1 MGQAQMQTTE
11 AEFAQRISALM
22 DGEVAAHEVLS
33 AVDLAKDGEGAV
45 HWREYQLIGDALR
58 SEDLLNT
65 RSSEDFLNRF
75 SAKLGAEPHLLVPG
89 VTQRSQ
95 SRERQRFL
103 VSPAWVRRIMPS
115 TAVAAAVAAVS
126 WVVVPQLH
134 GRTDGGD
141 ASPALVAKATQGP
154 GAVGQAVTVAAAD
167 NTPMIRDARLDEYL
181 SAHRQSA
188 TNGMVVP
195 YLRAVANGVANTQD
209 SNQE

>member
-1 MGQAQMQTTE
+1 MQAAE

-22 DGEVAAHEVLS
+22 DGEVAAHEVSS
-33 AVDLAKDGEGAV
+33 AVELAKDGEGAA
-45 HWREYQLIGDALR
+45 HWREYQLIGDVLR

-65 RSSEDFLNRF
+65 RSSEDFLSRF
-75 SAKLGAEPHLLVPG
+75 SAKLDAEPHLLVPA
-89 VTQRSQ
+89 VAQRAQ
-95 SRERQRFL
+95 AEERHRFL
-103 VSPAWVRRIMPS
+103 VRPSWVRRIMPT

-126 WVVVPQLH
+126 WVVVPQLR
-134 GRTDGGD
+134 GPADSG
-141 ASPALVAKATQGP
+141 ASPALVAKAVQGADAP
-154 GAVGQAVTVAAAD
+154 GVTLASAD

-195 YLRAVANGVANTQD
+195 YLRAVANAVSNTQD

>member
-1 MGQAQMQTTE
+1 MGQAQLQTAE

-22 DGEVAAHEVLS
+22 DGEVAAHEVSS
-33 AVDLAKDGEGAV
+33 AVELAKDGEGAG
-45 HWREYQLIGDALR
+45 HWREYQLIGDVLR

-65 RSSEDFLNRF
+65 RSSEDFLSRF
-75 SAKLGAEPHLLVPG
+75 SAKLDAEPHLLVPA
-89 VTQRSQ
+89 VAQRAKTQ
-95 SRERQRFL
+95 ERHRFL
-103 VSPAWVRRIMPS
+103 VSPAWVRRIMPT

-126 WVVVPQLH
+126 WVVVPQLR
-134 GRTDGGD
+134 GPADGADG
-141 ASPALVAKATQGP
+141 SPALVAKATQAT
-154 GAVGQAVTVAAAD
+154 GAQALTVAATD

>member
-1 MGQAQMQTTE
+1 MGQAQLQTAE

-22 DGEVAAHEVLS
+22 DGEVAAHEVSS
-33 AVDLAKDGEGAV
+33 AVELAKDGEGAA
-45 HWREYQLIGDALR
+45 HWREYQLIGDVLR

-65 RSSEDFLNRF
+65 RSSEDFLSRF
-75 SAKLGAEPHLLVPG
+75 SAKLDAEPHLLVPA
-89 VTQRSQ
+89 VAQRAKTQ
-95 SRERQRFL
+95 ERHRFL
-103 VSPAWVRRIMPS
+103 VSPAWVRRIMPT

-126 WVVVPQLH
+126 WVVVPQLR
-134 GRTDGGD
+134 GPADGADG
-141 ASPALVAKATQGP
+141 SPALVAKATQATG
-154 GAVGQAVTVAAAD
+154 VQALTVAATD

>member
-1 MGQAQMQTTE
+1 MGQAQLQTAE

-22 DGEVAAHEVLS
+22 DGEVAAHEVS
-33 AVDLAKDGEGAV
+33 AAVELAKDGEGAA
-45 HWREYQLIGDALR
+45 HWREYQLIGDLLR

-65 RSSEDFLNRF
+65 RSSEDFLSRF
-75 SAKLGAEPHLLVPG
+75 SAKLDAEPHLLVPA
-89 VTQRSQ
+89 VAQRAKTQ
-95 SRERQRFL
+95 ERHRFL
-103 VSPAWVRRIMPS
+103 VSPAWVRRIMPT

-126 WVVVPQLH
+126 WVVVPQLR
-134 GRTDGGD
+134 GPADGADG
-141 ASPALVAKATQGP
+141 SPALVAKATQAA
-154 GAVGQAVTVAAAD
+154 GAQALTVAATD

>member
-1 MGQAQMQTTE
+1 MGQAQLQTAE

-22 DGEVAAHEVLS
+22 DGEVAAHEVSS
-33 AVDLAKDGEGAV
+33 AVELAKDGEGAA
-45 HWREYQLIGDALR
+45 HWREYQLIGDVLR

-65 RSSEDFLNRF
+65 RSSEDFLSRF
-75 SAKLGAEPHLLVPG
+75 SAKLDAEPHLLVPA
-89 VTQRSQ
+89 VAQRAKTQ
-95 SRERQRFL
+95 ERHRFL
-103 VSPAWVRRIMPS
+103 VSPAWVRRIMPT

-126 WVVVPQLH
+126 WVVVPQLR
-134 GRTDGGD
+134 GPADGADG
-141 ASPALVAKATQGP
+141 SPALVAKATQAT
-154 GAVGQAVTVAAAD
+154 GAQALTVAATD

>member
-1 MGQAQMQTTE
+1 MGQAQLQTAE
-11 AEFAQRISALM
+11 VEFAQRISALM
-22 DGEVAAHEVLS
+22 DGEIAAHEVLS
-33 AVDLAKDGEGAV
+33 AVELAKDGEGAT
-45 HWREYQLIGDALR
+45 HWREYQLIGDVLR

-65 RSSEDFLNRF
+65 RSSEDFVSRF
-75 SAKLGAEPHLLVPG
+75 SAKLEAEPHLLVPA
-89 VTQRSQ
+89 VAQRAKTQ
-95 SRERQRFL
+95 ERHRFL
-103 VSPAWVRRIMPS
+103 VSPAWVRRIMPT

-126 WVVVPQLH
+126 WVVVPQLR
-134 GRTDGGD
+134 GPADGADG
-141 ASPALVAKATQGP
+141 SPALVAKATQAAA
-154 GAVGQAVTVAAAD
+154 GAQALTVAATD